1 MEIQPF
7 PFAALQDS
15 QFNLDEVFLYV
26 MCSCRPNLNCFKNAL
41 SPGSSLVQ
49 PSAWSVDLELG
60 GLEQPAS
67 TNSTP
72 SASFHRK
79 ANQEPTR
86 VLALLGV
93 CYNVGTGLKK
103 LYDDIEAVDE
113 TVVAII
119 EDVKALTKVLN
130 TMKTSFDSVAG
141 PLTGHVGAH
150 WENIYCSLKDGNEAL
165 KGLYQVVQE
174 VSRETSVLSGTRK
187 QMRLKSAEGKIGLFR
202 KQIQSFR
209 DTLQLSM
216 QALILW
222 NQVSI
227 QGANDRILPSLED
240 MQREIRNLA
249 VKLNERISTLQTTP
263 VAAILQLDMTK
274 PAEIA
279 AMSNL
284 RNCVRSAA
292 TIVSSASTILTL
304 DRDDETE
311 TYCGSDWGDVLP
323 SQTSESTM
331 AWLQDSVDRGQIHI
345 PGSSRPPRGDD
356 SDSDSDLDLDLA
368 LGLYKKAQVKYQ
380 LTDYQGAEPLLRNCL
395 SRLMP
400 MTEQGRTRP
409 RKSDLPSAHEVLS
422 LFCQTCIG
430 LEKWEDAA
438 TAMIDKIAL
447 SPQGLEG
454 KDEAALK
461 DISTLVM
468 VLYAKK
474 DYVQGH
480 LYGRKLLR
488 GYRKLGP
495 SGEDGVERSLT
506 LLVAICKA
514 SGSADE
520 EQAYSIMLENLRER
534 KAAQSMP
541 ISVIEE
547 GTRGWGD
554 PAMPVHETEEQ
565 AASPQTPD
573 GKALLPTLHLP
584 YRPSTPAAYSVRAS
598 PEPPPP
604 PSISAVPPQR
614 PSIASSSSVQTTIT
628 VQSPD
633 SLTTTASVPAPAI
646 RPATPI
652 VRSEAEQLLLS
663 NKYYF
668 ENHERLLR
676 APVKKKLVIVGDTLS
691 GKSLLLHHQ
700 AHGNVD
706 KVAHLHEAAGL
717 LETFYTTVT
726 LADITVDMT
735 MTDTP
740 GQMDYDRLRPICYPN
755 GNVIVL
761 VFDKS
766 LPECFDNIE
775 ETWMPEVQHFLPNA
789 PIILVGNKKDLE
801 NDPKG
806 AEKAGKLPG
815 VVKYLETSAKTG
827 EGVKEVFDFA
837 ALYAL
842 VGTGQEKPPSIFR
855 RLFSKKT

>member
-1 MEIQPF
+1 MDP
-7 PFAALQDS
+7 
-15 QFNLDEVFLYV
+15 
-26 MCSCRPNLNCFKNAL
+26 L
-41 SPGSSLVQ
+41 SITTG
-49 PSAWSVDLELG
+49 
-60 GLEQPAS
+60 
-67 TNSTP
+67 
-72 SASFHRK
+72 
-79 ANQEPTR
+79 

-113 TVVAII
+113 TVAAII

-130 TMKTSFDSVAG
+130 TMKTSFDGVAG

-150 WENIYCSLKDGNEAL
+150 WENIYSSLKDGNEAL
-165 KGLYQVVQE
+165 EGLYEVVKE

-202 KQIQSFR
+202 NQIQSFR

-249 VKLNERISTLQTTP
+249 IKLNERISTLQITP
-263 VAAILQLDMTK
+263 AAAAPQLDMTK

-304 DRDDETE
+304 DRDEETE

-331 AWLQDSVDRGQIHI
+331 AWLQDSVDRGRIQI
-345 PGSSRPPRGDD
+345 PGSSRPPQGDD

-368 LGLYKKAQVKYQ
+368 LGLYKRAQVKYQ
-380 LTDYQGAEPLLRNCL
+380 STDYEGAEPLLRNCL

-447 SPQGLEG
+447 SPHGLDG

-495 SGEDGVERSLT
+495 RGEDGVERSLT

-514 SGSADE
+514 SGNTDE

-541 ISVIEE
+541 IPVIEE
-547 GTRGWGD
+547 ESYGWRD
-554 PAMPVHETEEQ
+554 PAIPVPETEEQ
-565 AASPQTPD
+565 ATSPLTAD
-573 GKALLPTLHLP
+573 GNALLPTLELP
-584 YRPSTPAAYSVRAS
+584 YRPSTPVAYSARAS

-604 PSISAVPPQR
+604 PSISAVPSQR
-614 PSIASSSSVQTTIT
+614 SSIASSSSVQTT
-628 VQSPD
+628 VQSSD
-633 SLTTTASVPAPAI
+633 SLTTAVPPI
-646 RPATPI
+646 RPATPVI
-652 VRSEAEQLLLS
+652 RSEAEQLLLS
-663 NKYYF
+663 SKYYF

-676 APVKKKLVIVGDTLS
+676 APVKRKLVIVGDTLS

-700 AHGNVD
+700 AHGNIY
-706 KVAHLHEAAGL
+706 KVAHLQEAASL

-735 MTDTP
+735 LTDTP

-755 GNVIVL
+755 GNVIIL
-761 VFDKS
+761 TFDKS
-766 LPECFDNIE
+766 NPECFDNIE
-775 ETWMPEVQHFLPNA
+775 EAWMPEIQHFLPNT

-801 NDPKG
+801 HDPKIIQEAKKIGYHPVTYEEG
-806 AEKAGKLPG
+806 AGKAAKLPG
-815 VVKYLETSAKTG
+815 VVKFLETSAKTG
-827 EGVKEVFDFA
+827 EGIKEVFEFA

-842 VGTGQEKPPSIFR
+842 LGTGQEKPPSIFR
-855 RLFSKKT
+855 RLFSKK

>member
-1 MEIQPF
+1 MDP
-7 PFAALQDS
+7 
-15 QFNLDEVFLYV
+15 
-26 MCSCRPNLNCFKNAL
+26 L
-41 SPGSSLVQ
+41 SITTG
-49 PSAWSVDLELG
+49 
-60 GLEQPAS
+60 
-67 TNSTP
+67 
-72 SASFHRK
+72 
-79 ANQEPTR
+79 

-93 CYNVGTGLKK
+93 CYNVGTGLKQ

-113 TVVAII
+113 TVAAII

-130 TMKTSFDSVAG
+130 TMKTSFDSVGG

-165 KGLYQVVQE
+165 DGLYKVVQE
-174 VSRETSVLSGTRK
+174 VSRETSFLSGTRK
-187 QMRLKSAEGKIGLFR
+187 QMRLKAAEGKIGIFR

-249 VKLNERISTLQTTP
+249 IKLNDRITSLQTTP
-263 VAAILQLDMTK
+263 INTSPQLDDTK
-274 PAEIA
+274 PGEIA
-279 AMSNL
+279 AMANL

-304 DRDDETE
+304 DRDAETE

-331 AWLQDSVDRGQIHI
+331 AWLQDSVDRGQVQI
-345 PGSSRPPRGDD
+345 PGSSRSPQGDD

-380 LTDYQGAEPLLRNCL
+380 STDYQGAEPLLRNCL

-447 SPQGLEG
+447 GPQGLG
-454 KDEAALK
+454 NKDEAVLK

-488 GYRKLGP
+488 GYRKLGAN
-495 SGEDGVERSLT
+495 GEEGVERSLT

-514 SGSADE
+514 SGNTDE
-520 EQAYSIMLENLRER
+520 EQAYSVMLENLRER
-534 KAAQSMP
+534 KADQSIP
-541 ISVIEE
+541 IPVIMEQGRQEGDSVVPVPVREE
-547 GTRGWGD
+547 
-554 PAMPVHETEEQ
+554 E
-565 AASPQTPD
+565 ASPQSPQTSNAGGFMSVPD
-573 GKALLPTLHLP
+573 LP
-584 YRPSTPAAYSVRAS
+584 YRPATPAAHSVRAS
-598 PEPPPP
+598 PEPPSPVV
-604 PSISAVPPQR
+604 STVPAHR
-614 PSIASSSSVQTTIT
+614 ASIASSSSVSTT

-633 SLTTTASVPAPAI
+633 SLTRTAPMI
-646 RPATPI
+646 RPESPI
-652 VRSEAEQLLLS
+652 VRSEAAGILFS
-663 NKYYF
+663 SKYYV
-668 ENHERLLR
+668 ENRHQLFG

-700 AHGNVD
+700 AYGNIS
-706 KVAHLHEAAGL
+706 KVAHLAEAAGL
-717 LETFYTTVT
+717 METFYTTVT
-726 LADITVDMT
+726 LAGVSVEMT
-735 MTDTP
+735 MADSP
-740 GQMDYDRLRPICYPN
+740 GQMDYDRLRPMVYPN
-755 GNVIVL
+755 SDVVVM

-766 LPECFDNIE
+766 IPDCFDNLDEQWIC
-775 ETWMPEVQHFLPNA
+775 EVCHFLPNV

-801 NDPKG
+801 HDPRAIQEASKLGLHPVTYEEG
-806 AEKAGKLPG
+806 AAKAGRLPG
-815 VVKYLETSAKTG
+815 VVKYLESSAVTG
-827 EGVKEVFDFA
+827 EGVKEVFEFA
-837 ALYAL
+837 ALHAL
-842 VGTGQEKPPSIFR
+842 LGLSQEKPPSIFR
-855 RLFSKKT
+855 RLFQRKT

>member
-1 MEIQPF
+1 
-7 PFAALQDS
+7 
-15 QFNLDEVFLYV
+15 
-26 MCSCRPNLNCFKNAL
+26 
-41 SPGSSLVQ
+41 
-49 PSAWSVDLELG
+49 
-60 GLEQPAS
+60 
-67 TNSTP
+67 
-72 SASFHRK
+72 
-79 ANQEPTR
+79 
-86 VLALLGV
+86 
-93 CYNVGTGLKK
+93 
-103 LYDDIEAVDE
+103 
-113 TVVAII
+113 
-119 EDVKALTKVLN
+119 
-130 TMKTSFDSVAG
+130 
-141 PLTGHVGAH
+141 
-150 WENIYCSLKDGNEAL
+150 
-165 KGLYQVVQE
+165 
-174 VSRETSVLSGTRK
+174 
-187 QMRLKSAEGKIGLFR
+187 
-202 KQIQSFR
+202 
-209 DTLQLSM
+209 
-216 QALILW
+216 
-222 NQVSI
+222 
-227 QGANDRILPSLED
+227 

-263 VAAILQLDMTK
+263 AAAIPQLDMTK
-274 PAEIA
+274 PTEIA

-304 DRDDETE
+304 DRDEETE

-331 AWLQDSVDRGQIHI
+331 AWLQDSVDRGQIRI
-345 PGSSRPPRGDD
+345 PGSSRPPQGDD

-447 SPQGLEG
+447 SPHGLEG

-514 SGSADE
+514 SGNTDE

-541 ISVIEE
+541 IPVIEE
-547 GTRGWGD
+547 ESYGWRD
-554 PAMPVHETEEQ
+554 PAIPVPETEEQ
-565 AASPQTPD
+565 ATSPLTAD
-573 GKALLPTLHLP
+573 GNALLPKLELP
-584 YRPSTPAAYSVRAS
+584 YRPSTPVAYSARAS

-614 PSIASSSSVQTTIT
+614 SSIASSSSVQTT

-633 SLTTTASVPAPAI
+633 SLTTAVPPI
-646 RPATPI
+646 RPATPVI
-652 VRSEAEQLLLS
+652 RSEAEQLLLS
-663 NKYYF
+663 SKYYF

-676 APVKKKLVIVGDTLS
+676 APVKRKLVIVGDTLS
-691 GKSLLLHHQ
+691 GKSLLLQ
-700 AHGNVD
+700 
-706 KVAHLHEAAGL
+706 
-717 LETFYTTVT
+717 
-726 LADITVDMT
+726 
-735 MTDTP
+735 
-740 GQMDYDRLRPICYPN
+740 
-755 GNVIVL
+755 
-761 VFDKS
+761 
-766 LPECFDNIE
+766 
-775 ETWMPEVQHFLPNA
+775 
-789 PIILVGNKKDLE
+789 
-801 NDPKG
+801 
-806 AEKAGKLPG
+806 
-815 VVKYLETSAKTG
+815 
-827 EGVKEVFDFA
+827 
-837 ALYAL
+837 
-842 VGTGQEKPPSIFR
+842 
-855 RLFSKKT
+855 

>member
-1 MEIQPF
+1 MDP
-7 PFAALQDS
+7 
-15 QFNLDEVFLYV
+15 
-26 MCSCRPNLNCFKNAL
+26 L
-41 SPGSSLVQ
+41 SITTG
-49 PSAWSVDLELG
+49 
-60 GLEQPAS
+60 
-67 TNSTP
+67 
-72 SASFHRK
+72 
-79 ANQEPTR
+79 

-113 TVVAII
+113 AVAAII

-130 TMKTSFDSVAG
+130 TMKTSFDSVTG

-165 KGLYQVVQE
+165 EGLYKVVQE

-187 QMRLKSAEGKIGLFR
+187 QMRLKSAESKIGLFR

-227 QGANDRILPSLED
+227 QGANDRILPSLEG

-249 VKLNERISTLQTTP
+249 IKLNERISTLQTTP
-263 VAAILQLDMTK
+263 IVAVPQLDMNK
-274 PAEIA
+274 PTEIA

-304 DRDDETE
+304 DRDEETE

-331 AWLQDSVDRGQIHI
+331 AWLQDSVDRGQIRI
-345 PGSSRPPRGDD
+345 PGSTRPPQGED

-380 LTDYQGAEPLLRNCL
+380 STDYEGAEPLLRNCL

-438 TAMIDKIAL
+438 TAMIDKIGL
-447 SPQGLEG
+447 SPHGLEG

-488 GYRKLGP
+488 GYRKLGL
-495 SGEDGVERSLT
+495 SGEEGVERSLT
-506 LLVAICKA
+506 SLVAICKA
-514 SGSADE
+514 SGNTDE

-541 ISVIEE
+541 IPVIEE
-547 GTRGWGD
+547 ESYGWRD
-554 PAMPVHETEEQ
+554 PAIPVPETEEQ
-565 AASPQTPD
+565 AMPRAPQPVD
-573 GKALLPTLHLP
+573 GRMQLPALDIP
-584 YRPSTPAAYSVRAS
+584 YRPSTPAAYSARVS

-604 PSISAVPPQR
+604 TSIYSPPPQR
-614 PSIASSSSVQTTIT
+614 SSIASPSSVHTT

-633 SLTTTASVPAPAI
+633 SLTTAVPPI
-646 RPATPI
+646 RPATPVI
-652 VRSEAEQLLLS
+652 RGEAEQLLLS
-663 NKYYF
+663 SKYYF

-700 AHGNVD
+700 AHGNID

-726 LADITVDMT
+726 LADITVDIT

-740 GQMDYDRLRPICYPN
+740 GQEDYERLRPICYPN

-761 VFDKS
+761 TFDKS
-766 LPECFDNIE
+766 IPDCFDNIE
-775 ETWMPEVQHFLPNA
+775 EVWMPEIQHFLPNT

-801 NDPKG
+801 HDPKIIQEASKIG
-806 AEKAGKLPG
+806 YHPVTYEEAS
-815 VVKYLETSAKTG
+815 LES
-827 EGVKEVFDFA
+827 
-837 ALYAL
+837 
-842 VGTGQEKPPSIFR
+842 
-855 RLFSKKT
+855 

>member
-1 MEIQPF
+1 
-7 PFAALQDS
+7 
-15 QFNLDEVFLYV
+15 
-26 MCSCRPNLNCFKNAL
+26 
-41 SPGSSLVQ
+41 
-49 PSAWSVDLELG
+49 
-60 GLEQPAS
+60 
-67 TNSTP
+67 
-72 SASFHRK
+72 
-79 ANQEPTR
+79 
-86 VLALLGV
+86 
-93 CYNVGTGLKK
+93 
-103 LYDDIEAVDE
+103 
-113 TVVAII
+113 
-119 EDVKALTKVLN
+119 
-130 TMKTSFDSVAG
+130 
-141 PLTGHVGAH
+141 
-150 WENIYCSLKDGNEAL
+150 
-165 KGLYQVVQE
+165 
-174 VSRETSVLSGTRK
+174 
-187 QMRLKSAEGKIGLFR
+187 
-202 KQIQSFR
+202 
-209 DTLQLSM
+209 
-216 QALILW
+216 
-222 NQVSI
+222 
-227 QGANDRILPSLED
+227 

-249 VKLNERISTLQTTP
+249 VRLNERISTLQTTP
-263 VAAILQLDMTK
+263 VAAIPQLDMTK

-304 DRDDETE
+304 DRDEETE

-331 AWLQDSVDRGQIHI
+331 AWLQDSVDRGQIRI
-345 PGSSRPPRGDD
+345 PGSSRPPQGDDSD

-380 LTDYQGAEPLLRNCL
+380 STDYQGAEPLLRNCL

-447 SPQGLEG
+447 SPHGLES

-495 SGEDGVERSLT
+495 SGEEGVERSLT

-514 SGSADE
+514 SGNTDE

-541 ISVIEE
+541 IPVIEE
-547 GTRGWGD
+547 ESYGWRD
-554 PAMPVHETEEQ
+554 PTIPVPETEEQ
-565 AASPQTPD
+565 ATLPQTAD
-573 GKALLPTLHLP
+573 GNTLLPTLELP
-584 YRPSTPAAYSVRAS
+584 YRSSTPVAYSARAS

-604 PSISAVPPQR
+604 TSISAVSPQR
-614 PSIASSSSVQTTIT
+614 SSIASSSSVQTT

-633 SLTTTASVPAPAI
+633 SLTTAVPPI
-646 RPATPI
+646 RPATPV

-663 NKYYF
+663 SKYYF

-691 GKSLLLHHQ
+691 GKSLLLQ
-700 AHGNVD
+700 
-706 KVAHLHEAAGL
+706 
-717 LETFYTTVT
+717 
-726 LADITVDMT
+726 
-735 MTDTP
+735 
-740 GQMDYDRLRPICYPN
+740 
-755 GNVIVL
+755 
-761 VFDKS
+761 
-766 LPECFDNIE
+766 
-775 ETWMPEVQHFLPNA
+775 
-789 PIILVGNKKDLE
+789 
-801 NDPKG
+801 
-806 AEKAGKLPG
+806 
-815 VVKYLETSAKTG
+815 
-827 EGVKEVFDFA
+827 
-837 ALYAL
+837 
-842 VGTGQEKPPSIFR
+842 
-855 RLFSKKT
+855 